1 MISIFK
7 DNKSNKKRTS
17 RKKKARSKTPAEN
30 DKVGREKLDRLHP
43 LAFALL
49 PMKIQENPNNDF
61 LKSSLEVISERP
73 HRLSDKWI
81 DSINKWVDSFV
92 KAAVLDP
99 PEVEVGVKKAFDP
112 MPVYKI
118 SKANMNSAYPMPAII
133 CVDGRG
139 WKWYFKTSKAYNYKE
154 GDTITFTATI
164 SSHKEGITFLRR
176 ASKIEKVMKIV
187 IGNEEEEND

>member
-112 MPVYKI
+112 MPVY
-118 SKANMNSAYPMPAII
+118 SASS
-133 CVDGRG
+133 G
-139 WKWYFKTSKAYNYKE
+139 TSTQRNCGK
-154 GDTITFTATI
+154 
-164 SSHKEGITFLRR
+164 
-176 ASKIEKVMKIV
+176 
-187 IGNEEEEND
+187 